1 MHLFLCGFKNSG
13 KSTLGK
19 LLADHLGK
27 CFLDTDSLL
36 EKAYCKKYHE
46 KLNSS
51 QIYEKKG
58 EAFFRDL
65 EKEVIEGLS
74 EYEDCVVALGG
85 GSILEK
91 DNVETLKKMGS
102 FIYLNAPKEQL
113 KKRCFRATPPV
124 MFHRCGMD
132 PLSCFESH
140 YAFRKPI
147 YEKIADLQVILSGN
161 LEQECKDLFE
171 AVQVFLTNGK

>member
-85 GSILEK
+85 GSI
-91 DNVETLKKMGS
+91 
-102 FIYLNAPKEQL
+102 
-113 KKRCFRATPPV
+113 
-124 MFHRCGMD
+124 FHRCGMD